1 MQVILKCIFVPLAVL
16 LGSLLR
22 VSMCG
27 LGHYVV
33 LIIIIIIIIIIQEIS
48 IAHNPE
54 LKAGAQ
60 CAHKRQT
67 KHTITTTHWTIVQ
80 SYNQQQLERWTA
92 LRLLTVQVYTNM
104 LLSKHIDY

>member
-33 LIIIIIIIIIIQEIS
+33 LIIIIIIQEIS

-67 KHTITTTHWTIVQ
+67 KHIITTTHWTIVQ

-92 LRLLTVQVYTNM
+92 LRLLTVQVYTNI